1 MANIVITGGA
11 GFIGKNLAKTL
22 SRIGYTVTIVDDFSG
37 TYGKN
42 RNKYD
47 IYNELNKLKI
57 IELKLG
63 SRQNDFYQDAKYHH
77 LFIDAVKNCDAVIH
91 LAATV
96 GVSNVLN
103 NPIET
108 IQNNI
113 DATHTVLNDC
123 EAYKK
128 PCFIASTS
136 EIYGKSGDNKNALK
150 ETDDVVYG
158 KTSESRWAYAT
169 SKYIDEIIALQY
181 AKNNAVYILRFFNV
195 SGIGQDSQY
204 GMVIPKFIT
213 QALLDEPITIFGN
226 GSQTRSFTHIDDVCF
241 IITQLLISHFKS
253 ALVDRVLNI
262 GSANPISVLDLANK
276 IIEKTNSSSKINL
289 YSEHHTFNNKIKEF
303 ADMQHRTPDITL
315 LKKYIGEHP
324 FKSVDDIID
333 DIIEAD
339 GNKILEQNPKFI
351 NSYNY
356 D

>member
-1 MANIVITGGA
+1 MPNIVITGGA
-11 GFIGKNLAKTL
+11 GFIGKNLAKYL
-22 SRIGYTVTIVDDFSG
+22 QKIGYTVTIVDDFSG
-37 TYGKN
+37 SYGKGVN
-42 RNKYD
+42 VYD
-47 IYNELNKLKI
+47 FKEELRKSFNV

-63 SRQNDFYQDAKYHH
+63 QHQHDFYHDVAYHSSFTH
-77 LFIDAVKNCDAVIH
+77 FIKNCDAVIH

-113 DATHTVLNDC
+113 DATHTILSDC

-181 AKNNAVYILRFFNV
+181 AKKNPVYILRFFNV

-213 QALLDEPITIFGN
+213 QALLDEPITIYNN
-226 GSQTRSFTHIDDVCF
+226 GSQTRSFTHISDVCF
-241 IITQLLISHFKS
+241 IIAQLLIHHFKNTLS
-253 ALVDRVLNI
+253 DKILNI
-262 GSANPISVLDLANK
+262 GSAQPISILDLANK
-276 IIEKTNSSSKINL
+276 IMEKTNSKSKIQPFAE
-289 YSEHHTFNNKIKEF
+289 YHTFNNKIKEF

-333 DIIEAD
+333 DIIELD
-339 GNKILEQNPKFI
+339 GNKILQQGIKFT
-351 NSYNY
+351 
-356 D
+356 